1 MLAFASHEQ
10 WLIAISA
17 VLATATCLK
26 ALDLAGRVRWVQ
38 RFGRRQLSTAAVVFG
53 ASTWILDQGLIY
65 AFSLPVAEIPSDLAV
80 MLLSLV
86 LAICVTGGA
95 FFALNRGGGSPRV
108 LGLAGVFYGL
118 GVAAMHYTAMAAREG
133 YVGLSHN
140 PIWIVASLL
149 VAVGGGTIALWL
161 AFRHAGIHSKIA
173 AILLMGLT
181 LSGLHYAAMQ
191 GAFFFSGSNSVS
203 SAIDAVQLALG
214 FVVAA
219 FLILFLASLSA
230 MLDRRFAVLAEREA
244 ETLRRSEERF
254 RHRYSMTPLPLH
266 VLSATG
272 HIDDVSDAWLELL
285 GYARDEV
292 IGKRLVDFM
301 TPESAER
308 RASDWHRLMRDGFL
322 RDVEYRVVARSGEIR
337 DVVLSSRAERDER
350 GAFTG
355 ALGGLID
362 ITDRRRAE
370 AALRQSQK
378 IEAIGQLTGGVA
390 HDFNNL
396 LAVIL
401 GNLEML
407 EKRLPE
413 DKRMR
418 RQLDSAKQAANRG
431 ASLTERMLS
440 FARRQDLKPE
450 AVDIGRLVHS
460 IGDLLQ
466 NAAGSEIAID
476 LRFPLRLPAARV
488 DANQLELSLIN
499 LAVNARDAMGGGGTL
514 TVGAREQAVASGDI
528 DGLAAGE
535 YICLSVTDTGCGMD
549 EATLARAREPF
560 FTTKGVG
567 KGTGLG
573 LSMVHGLA
581 EQSGG
586 VLILKSQVGEGTT
599 AEIWLPVAATATT
612 CALLPTHQP
621 PVGSHEP
628 LRVLVVDD
636 DALVLMNTVEMLED
650 LGHTVVSASSG
661 REALDLYRRDGAFD
675 LVMTDQ
681 AMPQMTGVQFATQL
695 RDLAP
700 DLPIIL
706 ASGYAEIPE
715 GTALDLPRL
724 RKPYQQGLLV
734 RMIAETV
741 PTKVRASQVVPFRA
755 RLSN

>member
-1 MLAFASHEQ
+1 
-10 WLIAISA
+10 
-17 VLATATCLK
+17 
-26 ALDLAGRVRWVQ
+26 
-38 RFGRRQLSTAAVVFG
+38 
-53 ASTWILDQGLIY
+53 
-65 AFSLPVAEIPSDLAV
+65 
-80 MLLSLV
+80 
-86 LAICVTGGA
+86 
-95 FFALNRGGGSPRV
+95 
-108 LGLAGVFYGL
+108 
-118 GVAAMHYTAMAAREG
+118 
-133 YVGLSHN
+133 
-140 PIWIVASLL
+140 
-149 VAVGGGTIALWL
+149 
-161 AFRHAGIHSKIA
+161 
-173 AILLMGLT
+173 
-181 LSGLHYAAMQ
+181 
-191 GAFFFSGSNSVS
+191 
-203 SAIDAVQLALG
+203 
-214 FVVAA
+214 
-219 FLILFLASLSA
+219 
-230 MLDRRFAVLAEREA
+230 
-244 ETLRRSEERF
+244 
-254 RHRYSMTPLPLH
+254 
-266 VLSATG
+266 
-272 HIDDVSDAWLELL
+272 
-285 GYARDEV
+285 
-292 IGKRLVDFM
+292 
-301 TPESAER
+301 
-308 RASDWHRLMRDGFL
+308 
-322 RDVEYRVVARSGEIR
+322 
-337 DVVLSSRAERDER
+337 
-350 GAFTG
+350 
-355 ALGGLID
+355 
-362 ITDRRRAE
+362 
-370 AALRQSQK
+370 
-378 IEAIGQLTGGVA
+378 
-390 HDFNNL
+390 
-396 LAVIL
+396 
-401 GNLEML
+401 
-407 EKRLPE
+407 
-413 DKRMR
+413 
-418 RQLDSAKQAANRG
+418 
-431 ASLTERMLS
+431 
-440 FARRQDLKPE
+440 
-450 AVDIGRLVHS
+450 
-460 IGDLLQ
+460 
-466 NAAGSEIAID
+466 
-476 LRFPLRLPAARV
+476 
-488 DANQLELSLIN
+488 
-499 LAVNARDAMGGGGTL
+499 MGGGGTL

-535 YICLSVTDTGCGMD
+535 YICLSVSDTGCGMD

-612 CALLPTHQP
+612 CALLPTYQP